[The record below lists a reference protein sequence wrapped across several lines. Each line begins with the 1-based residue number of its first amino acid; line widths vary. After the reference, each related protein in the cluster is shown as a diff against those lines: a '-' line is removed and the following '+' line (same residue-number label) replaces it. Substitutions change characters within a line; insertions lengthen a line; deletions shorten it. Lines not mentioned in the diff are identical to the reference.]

1 MTAPPTLPTSSDT
14 SGLTQIRGAAYPP
27 PGADPARI
35 VRYVQ
40 TLLSDGD
47 QDATARYRQATQH
60 LLFADGR
67 QHIDWNL
74 REKAWKEPPGTDG
87 RIRVTMNYIRP
98 ILRSR
103 AQRLMSSELSWRAV
117 PQSNAH
123 EDRDRATVATNLLD
137 ARWRGS
143 EMDAKVR
150 QCIFLADCCGV
161 AYLKQFWNP
170 TIGPLTNATV
180 TVPHPVTGQPTAYPV
195 DQQGQVLADDQGNPL
210 DGTELGFRYRPG
222 DTDSAIRTLFNVRI
236 NPDAQGLEPNEGFRW
251 LLDAEVVP
259 ISVVRERWGARAA
272 KVQPVQGVGMMR
284 QYQQIVR
291 SIANR
296 PGTANNDLLTG
307 RDGQQIPDKETTL
320 LVEYW
325 EAPSE
330 SMPAGRLCI
339 VAGDELLYPRVDQG
353 DQEGLPQGLVPFVAI
368 YSERRP
374 LDSGGRPIVADL
386 IAPQK
391 VINTQWGAILEEQA
405 LHGPGQWAMF
415 DIPGLSDQ
423 VTNLSAAHIKVPMQ
437 SAFANRGI
445 GELIQRINPP
455 TSSPDR
461 WRMLQEAKATMFDI
475 GAFHEIQRGQ
485 VPPGVDS
492 GIAVQLLQE
501 AENGQMHDSVRGL
514 KQSLIAW
521 GRQTGK
527 LAEWGYGEHEER
539 WLPQQRPDLG
549 YLVESVTGDDL
560 PDFDTLILDLE
571 GFRPHSQ
578 AAFNAEIKEAMAQQ
592 WIDPRRGLQ
601 LMDLGRGIEGAFESQ
616 SRHYSRAR
624 HENLAIQKGEVQM
637 VPHPAASVP
646 ALVGMP
652 GLIHPE
658 DGSPFLLPSDD
669 DHAVHIEI
677 HQEIGLDDS
686 RPWPERQLALMHANE
701 HRTILQAQAMAAL
714 IAPANT
720 DPKQRPTPS
729 QDGKSSQPTRPES
742 GASPNA

>member
-1 MTAPPTLPTSSDT
+1 MTAAVAPTQSSPTPTDP
-14 SGLTQIRGAAYPP
+14 RGPAYPR
-27 PGADPARI
+27 PGTDPKLM

-40 TLLSDGD
+40 LLLQDGD
-47 QDATARYRQATQH
+47 QDATARYRQATQY

-67 QHIDWNL
+67 QQIDWNL
-74 REKAWKEPPGTDG
+74 REKAWKDAPSTDG

-103 AQRLMSSELSWRAV
+103 TQRLMSSELSWRAV
-117 PQSNAH
+117 PRSNSH
-123 EDRDRATVATNLLD
+123 EERDRAAVATNLIES
-137 ARWRGS
+137 RWRGS

-150 QCIFLADCCGV
+150 YALFLADCCGV

-170 TIGPLTNATV
+170 TLGQLTPATL
-180 TVPHPVTGQPTAYPV
+180 TLPHPITGQPTPYPI
-195 DQQGQVLADDQGNPL
+195 DPQGQPLADDQGNPL
-210 DGTELGFRYRPG
+210 EGTELGFQYRPG
-222 DTDSAIRTLFNVRI
+222 DTDTAVRTLFNIRI

-251 LLDAEVVP
+251 LLDTEVVP
-259 ISVVRERWGARAA
+259 LSVVKERWGERAA
-272 KVQPVQGVGMMR
+272 KVTATAGVGMMR
-284 QYQQIVR
+284 QYERIVR

-296 PGTANNDLLTG
+296 PGSSNNDLVTG
-307 RDGQQIPDKETTL
+307 RDGQQLPDKETTL

-330 SMPAGRLCI
+330 SMKRGRLLV
-339 VAGDELLYPRVDQG
+339 VAGDELLFPRADMG
-353 DQEGLPQGLVPFVAI
+353 DEEGLPQGVVPHVAI

-374 LDSGGRPIVADL
+374 LDAGGRAIVSDL

-405 LHGPGQWAMF
+405 LNGPGQWAMF

-423 VTNLSAAHIKVPMQ
+423 VTNLSAAHIKIPMQ

-445 GELIQRINPP
+445 SDLIQRINPGQ
-455 TSSPDR
+455 SSPDR

-514 KQSLIAW
+514 KQSLIQW

-527 LAEWGYGEHEER
+527 LAKWGYGEHEER
-539 WLPQQRPDLG
+539 WIPQQRQDLG
-549 YLVESVTGDDL
+549 YLVESVTGADL
-560 PDFDTLILDLE
+560 PDFDTLLLDLE
-571 GFRPHSQ
+571 GFRPNSQ

-601 LMDLGRGIEGAFESQ
+601 LMDLGRGIQGAFESQ
-616 SRHYSRAR
+616 GRHYSRAR
-624 HENLAIQKGEVQM
+624 RENLAIQRDQAQM
-637 VPHPAASVP
+637 IEHPPESPLA
-646 ALVGMP
+646 GMP
-652 GLIHPE
+652 ALIHPE
-658 DGSPFLLPSDD
+658 DQSPFLLPSDD
-669 DHAVHIEI
+669 DHLIHIDV
-677 HQEIGLDDS
+677 HQEIGLDDT
-686 RPWPERQLALMHANE
+686 RPWPERQVALMHINE
-701 HRTILQAQAMAAL
+701 HRLILQAQMQPVLAGQQEE
-714 IAPANT
+714 PGK
-720 DPKQRPTPS
+720 PG
-729 QDGKSSQPTRPES
+729 GKSEGPPS
-742 GASPNA
+742 SPAPGTSE